1 MGKEVSKMVTT
12 QVLRALLAAEGY
24 VSGHALAQALGV
36 SRNAVWKAVTAL
48 REEGCDIEAGTN
60 RGYRLLALPQ
70 TLHAKTV
77 QALCCA
83 AQLGQV
89 ITVLPTATST
99 NALLREWAATGSVGG
114 TVVATGHQTAGR
126 GRRGRSFD
134 SAVGGLYVSV
144 LLRPQ
149 NWKGDASLITSCAA
163 VAVARAIERVCAVEV
178 QIKWV
183 NDLFVSG
190 KKVCGIL
197 TEAGLDMETGELTY
211 AVLGVGLNTAK
222 REFPAEL
229 QEIATSLGNL
239 TGADC
244 DRNRLLA
251 AILEELEPALLQL
264 EDGTFLEES
273 RRRSCV
279 LGHTVMVHAAEG
291 AYEAQA
297 VDITKNGHLL
307 VKRAD
312 GTLTALHSGEVS
324 VRL

>member
-1 MGKEVSKMVTT
+1 MVTKD
-12 QVLRALLAAEGY
+12 VLRTLLAAEDY

-48 REEGCDIEAGTN
+48 REEGCTIEAGTN
-60 RGYRLLALPQ
+60 RGYRLVALPQ
-70 TLHAKTV
+70 GLHAATV
-77 QALCCA
+77 QALCHT
-83 AQLGQV
+83 AQLGKT
-89 ITVLPTATST
+89 ITVLPCTTST
-99 NALLREWAATGSVGG
+99 NALLREWAATGAVGG

-126 GRRGRSFD
+126 GRRGRYFD
-134 SAVGGLYVSV
+134 SAEGGLYVSI

-149 NWKGDASLITSCAA
+149 NWKGDAGLITSCAA

-183 NDLFVSG
+183 NDLFVNG
-190 KKVCGIL
+190 KKLCGIL
-197 TEAGLDMETGELTY
+197 TEAGLDMETGELTH
-211 AVLGVGLNTAK
+211 AVLGIGVNTA
-222 REFPAEL
+222 RRDFSADL

-239 TGADC
+239 TGADA

-251 AILEELEPALLQL
+251 AILEELELALLQMA
-264 EDGTFLEES
+264 DGTFLDES

-279 LGHTVMVHAAEG
+279 LGRTVTVHALDG

-297 VDITKNGHLL
+297 VDITESGHLL
-307 VKRAD
+307 IKRAD
-312 GTLTALHSGEVS
+312 GMLTALHSGEVS